1 MYEEVDRLFSLMSQT
16 ANFELTRFA
25 VKQIH
30 VTARN
35 KALLKKTNRT
45 ACQEVPYPKKWT
57 SKPSVIFTGARHSSL
72 P

>member
-45 ACQEVPYPKKWT
+45 ACQEVPYPKKKW
-57 SKPSVIFTGARHSSL
+57 
-72 P
+72 